1 VLCWFEVYSKVT
13 VFSDSFPLQIII
25 KLLSIALGAILYVL
39 CCCCLVATLFLS
51 LVQQGTQKIKVCSEG
66 AMLPEAASLGTKEGL
81 GWRWNSCN
89 EETPECFVPNKIEVP
104 FPSHKI
110 PG

>member
-1 VLCWFEVYSKVT
+1 M
-13 VFSDSFPLQIII
+13 QR
-25 KLLSIALGAILYVL
+25 
-39 CCCCLVATLFLS
+39 
-51 LVQQGTQKIKVCSEG
+51 GTKKIKVCSEG
-66 AMLPEAASLGTKEGL
+66 AMLPEAASLGMEEGL

-89 EETPECFVPNKIEVP
+89 EETPECFGPNKIEVP